1 MEITTIGID
10 LAKSVFAVSGADS
23 SGRVVMRLKAPERKS
38 LIERPGSPAAATSC
52 NRPATASLASRMQAL
67 APTGSIA
74 ISEQTRKFVALWH
87 CGKSFG
93 LKTGLDLRVCK
104 PPDPGAS
111 VNQDSNSG

>member
-1 MEITTIGID
+1 
-10 LAKSVFAVSGADS
+10 
-23 SGRVVMRLKAPERKS
+23 
-38 LIERPGSPAAATSC
+38 
-52 NRPATASLASRMQAL
+52 LASRMRAL
-67 APTGSIA
+67 A

-87 CGKSFG
+87 CGKPFG

>member
-1 MEITTIGID
+1 MI
-10 LAKSVFAVSGADS
+10 A
-23 SGRVVMRLKAPERKS
+23 
-38 LIERPGSPAAATSC
+38 SPAAPVILIASLANCSLFGRAHRNWLRAATSC
-52 NRPATASLASRMQAL
+52 NRPATASLASRMRAL
-67 APTGSIA
+67 A

-87 CGKSFG
+87 CGKPFG